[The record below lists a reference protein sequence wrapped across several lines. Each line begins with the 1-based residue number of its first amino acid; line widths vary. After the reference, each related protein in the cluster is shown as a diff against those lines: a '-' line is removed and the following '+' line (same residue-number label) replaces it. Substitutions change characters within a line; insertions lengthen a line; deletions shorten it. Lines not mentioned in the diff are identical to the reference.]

1 MSLQMRLKE
10 LERKHK
16 ALDEAIQNAM
26 ARPSST
32 DADLAEMKRRKLQLK
47 DDIAKVRAGLDSQ
60 TLH

>member
-16 ALDEAIQNAM
+16 ALDEAIQDAI
-26 ARPSST
+26 AHPSIP
-32 DADLAEMKRRKLQLK
+32 DADLADMKRRKLQLK
-47 DDIAKVRAGLDSQ
+47 DDIEKVRANIKDH

>member
-16 ALDEAIQNAM
+16 ALDEAIQHAI
-26 ARPSST
+26 AQPSST

-47 DDIAKVRAGLDSQ
+47 DDIEKVRAGMGSK

>member
-16 ALDEAIQNAM
+16 ALDEAIQDAI

-32 DADLAEMKRRKLQLK
+32 DSDLAEMKRRKLQLK
-47 DDIAKVRAGLDSQ
+47 DDIEKVRANLNKP

>member
-16 ALDEAIQNAM
+16 ALDEAIQHAM
-26 ARPSST
+26 ARPSSS

-47 DDIAKVRAGLDSQ
+47 DDIEKVRAGIPAR
-60 TLH
+60 TVH

>member
-16 ALDEAIQNAM
+16 ALDEAIQNA
-26 ARPSST
+26 AAQPSRT

-47 DDIAKVRAGLDSQ
+47 DDIEKVRAGMGSN

>member
-16 ALDEAIQNAM
+16 ALDEAIQKAM

>member
-16 ALDEAIQNAM
+16 ALDEAIHNAM
-26 ARPSST
+26 TRPSST

-47 DDIAKVRAGLDSQ
+47 DDIEKVRAGIGSK
-60 TLH
+60 TVH

>member
-16 ALDEAIQNAM
+16 ALDEAIQNATT
-26 ARPSST
+26 RPSST

-47 DDIAKVRAGLDSQ
+47 DDIEKVRAGLGSK